1 MTDAPLFELD
11 AVMIAA
17 MPSAA
22 LESTAVA
29 LAAEIDRFEAL
40 LAAIQC
46 RLAQTPI
53 HPQTNKETF
62 HALS

>member
-1 MTDAPLFELD
+1 MTDAPLFKLD

>member
-1 MTDAPLFELD
+1 
-11 AVMIAA
+11 MIAA